1 VHLTQERSSKVFVVH
16 VYVHVKPASIEA
28 FAAATLENARNS
40 VQELGIA
47 RFDVVQQQD
56 DPTRFVLVEVYRTP
70 DDPARHKETAHYK
83 TWRAT
88 VADMMAEPR
97 QSRKYDSVFPD
108 ESGWG

>member
-1 VHLTQERSSKVFVVH
+1 MFIVH
-16 VYVHVKPASIEA
+16 VYVHVKPGSVEA
-28 FAAATLENARNS
+28 FKAATLENARNS
-40 VQELGIA
+40 VQEAGIA

-70 DDPARHKETAHYK
+70 DDPAKHKETAHYK

-97 QSRKYDSVFPD
+97 QSLKYDNVFPD